1 MIAVVTGDIVNSRQA
16 AAEDWLYVL
25 KESLQLYGRHTQ
37 DWEIFRGDS
46 FQLRLEP
53 QLSLKASLQIKA
65 AIKQKK
71 DLDVRLAIGIGEE
84 DYQGNSISESNG
96 SAYVR
101 SGVCFEDLKK
111 QLMGISTGNKSKDEI
126 LNLFFSLALLT
137 MNSWSPTV
145 AGTVSSFLQHP
156 EKSQTEMAGILGKS
170 QSSLSEALKRGGYE
184 EIMQLE
190 TYYRKEIMDL

>member
-25 KESLQLYGRHTQ
+25 KESLQLYGSHTQ

-145 AGTVSSFLQHP
+145 AATVSSFLQHP